1 MTGHHLKTLQLLRH
15 AKADWPRDVA
25 DHERPLSGRG
35 HRDAPLAGQWMREHG
50 RIPDFILCSSALRAR
65 QTCTWVCKELGD
77 KAPTAKLEDRLYEAS
92 PERILSLINHVPDT
106 VTSLLVIAH
115 LPGVQEV
122 AMRLASSDS
131 DEEAVM
137 ELATRYPT
145 SGLTVMEHALPWA
158 ELDGRDARVTDFV
171 VRRA

>member
-1 MTGHHLKTLQLLRH
+1 M
-15 AKADWPRDVA
+15 A

-137 ELATRYPT
+137 EMATRYPT